1 MKHKRNLLIGIA
13 ISATAGFLALQS
25 VNAPTNESQTIVP
38 TETFCG
44 YTWAT
49 QDAPELTEQ
58 FDKAVKSLNSEAS
71 ATAYFFGENC
81 NYMDGTP
88 PTFGVM
94 ETDFTV
100 RLPVDDLSDEE
111 AFGDWIAQVMNA
123 TLQLPKEEIQGKY
136 GFVEF
141 WFEQS
146 EMEHI
151 TFRVQISQYQ
161 TEVQGKTGAELFRMY
176 YSPP

>member
-1 MKHKRNLLIGIA
+1 MKHKRNWLIGIA
-13 ISATAGFLALQS
+13 ISATAGFIALQS
-25 VNAPTNESQTIVP
+25 VNAPTHESQIVP
-38 TETFCG
+38 TEPFCA

-49 QDAPELTEQ
+49 KDAPELTKQ
-58 FDKAVKSLNSEAS
+58 FDSAVKALHPE
-71 ATAYFFGENC
+71 ATATVYFFGEDC

-100 RLPVDDLSDEE
+100 RLPVDDFSDEE
-111 AFGDWIAQVMNA
+111 AFGNWIAQVMDA
-123 TLQLPKEEIQGKY
+123 ALQLPEEEIQGKY

-146 EMEHI
+146 ETEHI
-151 TFRVQISQYQ
+151 TFRVPISQYQ
-161 TEVQGKTGAELFRMY
+161 TEAQGKTGAELFRMY
-176 YSPP
+176 YLKP